1 MAVREI
7 RKYTKST
14 DLLFP
19 KAPFSRL
26 VREITQEL
34 KSDTRYTSQV
44 IFLDILAYYF
54 LATEYVVPCSIDV
67 REQGMLAM
75 HEAAEQF
82 ITEKFIKADLARRH
96 AKRETLHIDDLRFTP
111 YMTHIASEI
120 VGNNIKG

>member
-14 DLLFP
+14 ALLFP
-19 KAPFSRL
+19 KAPFNRL
-26 VREITQEL
+26 VREITQDI
-34 KSDTRYTSQV
+34 KSDIRYTS
-44 IFLDILAYYF
+44 
-54 LATEYVVPCSIDV
+54 E
-67 REQGMLAM
+67 GMLAM

-96 AKRETLHIDDLRFTP
+96 ARRETLHIADLQFTP

-120 VGNNIKG
+120 VGNKIKG